1 MKVKELM
8 TSCPVTL
15 NLHSKIQDL
24 LKIYLKHS
32 IGSVVVVD
40 EDKKPIQIITLRDL
54 PKIFYLQPSPENI
67 SETLKKLNKD
77 KNSLITI
84 SSENSF
90 NEALYLMKQFN
101 ISHLPV
107 VDTNKKLSGI
117 LSLKD
122 IIKNFPEV
130 IWIDPLTGIHNRAY
144 LDFLKTKLKRLKTPT
159 TLLMI
164 DLDNFKDINDSYGH
178 LIGDNVLKKVAQT
191 LRNNIK
197 TTDELIRYGGEEF
210 IVIAYRCDFVEGK
223 ALGERLR
230 KAIEKLKF
238 EKNPDLKITV
248 SIGVSQYEPNEKIS
262 KNIEKSDKA
271 LYKAKMLGKNR
282 VEAYH
287 SPASF

>member
-54 PKIFYLQPSPENI
+54 PKIFYSQPSPENI

-197 TTDELIRYGGEEF
+197 ITDELIRYGGEEF
-210 IVIAYRCDFVEGK
+210 IVIVYRCGFVEGK

>member
-54 PKIFYLQPSPENI
+54 PKIFYSQPSPENI

-197 TTDELIRYGGEEF
+197 ITDELIRYGGEEF
-210 IVIAYRCDFVEGK
+210 IVIVYRCDFVEGK